1 MLKFISLFILLFIS
15 FNSHSYNR
23 VFTPI
28 NNAKIVHGQ
37 GATVR
42 NLIGAG
48 NTLAGRSRVA
58 AAVTTG
64 GKFAVATLNPR
75 SALGLGIQ
83 FAKANPYALAAM
95 AASIYFQDEIGEWF
109 ASPEKT
115 GENFDFKSPELKQVW
130 SASCGAS
137 SHSVPVSGTGDMPL
151 TQTVANNC
159 GPQLAPLFEAN
170 APSHLCYGDI
180 VCTATFSEGSILFKR
195 ELNGVLLS
203 RSSSPVVVFN
213 KLEEESWQCPP
224 AANPSYVIPFD
235 LNGDGI
241 PDKCFNPV
249 TADKYLP
256 TPVTLDDALPQ
267 YADDLMEWHNTSID
281 ALKNWE
287 PDPSAPHNPQLTPYV
302 DTATGNIEPEYISSY
317 NQPSVSSTTNEYM
330 KLVSSGDYQTADATA
345 PNYVPAEMVQ
355 PIQTAIT
362 STFNNTPFIDPVT
375 GAVST
380 PMTSTDGAA
389 TPLPTPTGTV
399 NSPVNVTGDIT
410 VNVEIPEDDTIS
422 QTEYEQSN
430 AKFFDQF
437 NTQAQ
442 LEQTKIDTKLEDL
455 KTQDSDFIDSLTPD
469 ITNFAVPDFPTL
481 ASIWPSFSTGKCI
494 ALIQP
499 ASVGGL
505 KQNITFDAHCPPY
518 NTYIHPLLVWL
529 LYMATALYV
538 FHLAHETLGRK

>member
-48 NTLAGRSRVA
+48 NTLAGRRVT
-58 AAVTTG
+58 AAVTTTG

-75 SALGLGIQ
+75 SALGFGIQ
-83 FAKANPYALAAM
+83 FAKGNPYTLAAM

-109 ASPEKT
+109 QQGEET
-115 GENFDFKSPELKQVW
+115 GDNPDFEDPDFEQVW
-130 SASCGAS
+130 SSSCAAHTAIITIGDTGAL
-137 SHSVPVSGTGDMPL
+137 PL
-151 TQTVANNC
+151 DGAIRDTC
-159 GPQLAPLFEAN
+159 GPKLAKKIEAEVPDSQC
-170 APSHLCYGDI
+170 A
-180 VCTATFSEGSILFKR
+180 
-195 ELNGVLLS
+195 NGVVCEASYDAGSVSFTRTLDG
-203 RSSSPVVVFN
+203 VFLTRKSYSVSVFK
-213 KLEEESWQCPP
+213 KLEYSTYVCPP
-224 AANPSYVIPFD
+224 PPYPAYTIPSD
-235 LNGDGI
+235 SNGDGET
-241 PDKCFNPV
+241 DKCFNPA

-256 TPVTLDDALPQ
+256 VPVASDEMIPE

-281 ALKNWE
+281 ALQDWS
-287 PDPSAPHNPQLTPYV
+287 PDPAAPYHPQVTPYV
-302 DTATGNIEPEYISSY
+302 DTTTGNMEPEYISSY
-317 NQPSVSSTTNEYM
+317 NQPAVSDQMNEYM
-330 KLVSSGDYQTADATA
+330 KLVSTNDYQTTDASA

-355 PIQTAIT
+355 PTQAAIT
-362 STFNNTPFIDPVT
+362 STFNDTAFVDPTT
-375 GAVST
+375 GAVVSPT
-380 PMTSTDGAA
+380 TSTDGSA
-389 TPLPTPTGTV
+389 TTAPAGTAS
-399 NSPVNVTGDIT
+399 NPINVTGVT

-430 AKFFDQF
+430 AKFFEQF
-437 NTQAQ
+437 GTQAQ
-442 LEQTKIDTKLEDL
+442 LEQTKMDTKLEDL

-469 ITNFAVPDFPTL
+469 ITNFEVPDFPTL
-481 ASIWPSFSTGKCI
+481 ATIWPSFSTGNCV
-494 ALIQP
+494 ALVLP

-505 KQNITFDAHCPPY
+505 QQTITFDAHCPPY

-529 LYMATALYV
+529 LYMATGLYV